1 MKKQVLSSQN
11 IRILL
16 KTLKNRKGGQNSMA
30 VLVLCSDLAL
40 VREWVASNPDAN
52 AWFYG
57 KGLPRQVKGLEGRIL
72 PATLTLKEA
81 KAYGDFSETVEL
93 PPKPA
98 KKASKK
104 GAGKSGE

>member
-1 MKKQVLSSQN
+1 MA
-11 IRILL
+11 
-16 KTLKNRKGGQNSMA
+16 TLVICDS
-30 VLVLCSDLAL
+30 LAL
-40 VREWVASNPDAN
+40 VREWVASNPDAE

-57 KGLPRQVKGLEGRIL
+57 KGLPRQVKGLEGSIL

-81 KAYGDFSETVEL
+81 KAYGEFDDIVEL
-93 PPKPA
+93 PAKPA